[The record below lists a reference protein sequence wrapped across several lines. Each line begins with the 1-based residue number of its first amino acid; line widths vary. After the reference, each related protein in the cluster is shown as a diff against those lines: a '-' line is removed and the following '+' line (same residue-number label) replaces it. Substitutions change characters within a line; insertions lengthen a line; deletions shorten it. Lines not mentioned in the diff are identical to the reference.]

1 MTEEK
6 ALDTKTILK
15 EVQDAIVKLEPIAD
29 RKLNAAALASESGFN
44 AAIIGQ
50 AFQKAQKIA
59 IEKGHQDI
67 ANGPVTQAKLY
78 MNMTLMLAQHE
89 ALVANTNLL
98 NLKQQEAILLLT
110 MQDKDKSARIRE
122 LESKLSAVEHHLN
135 RLESAVLPSTM
146 SIGLN

>member
-29 RKLNAAALASESGFN
+29 RQLKAAALASESGFN

-50 AFQKAQKIA
+50 AFQKAQKLA

-67 ANGPVTQAKLY
+67 ANGPVTQAKLL

-122 LESKLSAVEHHLN
+122 LESKLSALEHHLN